1 MVLESLN
8 TGDPLVQVGVALTIL
23 VFGHLSVKLL
33 NSGIRRFWTSSKKDL
48 TKKEIEERN
57 EALRYFSYVLDS
69 GVIIFVL
76 MYLNTG
82 INSGLFTQVIEFIP
96 QLVSTILVVILGF
109 LAINITTK
117 VGSDFIKTLGVESY
131 FREVGLSRSALNL
144 FAGVLKG
151 FLYLLLLQISL
162 TQLGIGNTFVD
173 ELVRASSWAAA
184 FVIAGLI
191 FYGFKD
197 IFQNYAAG
205 IYLQNSRQV
214 RPGEEVEL
222 EGEMAE
228 VRNVSLFST
237 ILNTQSGKTVVTP
250 NKKLMNSNIS
260 LKRTKSDLDTLED
273 IKSYF
278 VAEEPEYAGPASIV
292 MGLEIFGY
300 RAQQKDIAERIDDE
314 SDPEQVKKAIEDLTD
329 EDVRAAFIE
338 HEKITDISAE
348 FKTWFNDGALTLVEI
363 EKGELFPESEEAHH
377 LLCVGAEENE
387 ILVIDP
393 GSAEGGVYYVDKEK
407 LYSALDK
414 SENPG
419 YTVMAPNGT
428 TAYWRIKNGLIYSD
442 KNYYDELSKTLE
454 SRLTKIMRQGRIL
467 KKSMPSELNKYIE
480 KWRKEGDVTRLWSPE
495 DED

>member
-8 TGDPLVQVGVALTIL
+8 TSDPLLQVGFALILL
-23 VFGHLSVKLL
+23 VFGHLGVKLV
-33 NSGIRRFWTSSKKDL
+33 NSGIRRVWTSGRDDL

-57 EALRYFSYVLDS
+57 EALRYLSYALDS
-69 GVIIFVL
+69 AVIIVVL
-76 MYLNTG
+76 MYLNAG
-82 INSGLFTQVIEFIP
+82 VDSGLLGDLAGFIP
-96 QLVSTILVVILGF
+96 QLVSTILVIILGF

-117 VGSDFIKTLGVESY
+117 VGSDFVRTLGVEKY
-131 FREVGLSRSALNL
+131 FREVGLSQSALNL
-144 FAGVLKG
+144 FAAVLKG

-162 TQLGIGNTFVD
+162 TQLGIGNTFID

-184 FVIAGLI
+184 FLIAGLL

-197 IFQNYAAG
+197 IMQNYAAG

-222 EGEMAE
+222 DDEMAE

-237 ILNTQSGKTVVTP
+237 ILNTQSGKTLVTP
-250 NKKLMNSNIS
+250 NSKLMDSNIS

-278 VAEEPEYAGPASIV
+278 VAEKPEMAGAASIV

-300 RAQQKDIAERIDDE
+300 RAEQDDIAERIDDE
-314 SDPEQVKKAIEDLTD
+314 SDPGQVKEAIEELTD
-329 EDVRAAFIE
+329 EEVKTAFVE
-338 HEKITDISAE
+338 HEKITDIAAE

-363 EKGELFPESEEAHH
+363 EKGELFPDSEETHH

-387 ILVIDP
+387 ILVVDP
-393 GSAEGGVYYVDKEK
+393 GSTDGGVYYVDKEK
-407 LYSALDK
+407 LHSALEE
-414 SENPG
+414 SPTPG
-419 YTVMAPNGT
+419 YTVMAPKGT
-428 TAYWRIKNGLIYSD
+428 TAHWRIKNDLIYSD

-467 KKSMPSELNKYIE
+467 KKSMPSELNDYME

-495 DED
+495 KED